1 MVKRYNRLL
10 VAFHIVTDAVL
21 GMVAFVLAYLF
32 RFETGL
38 IPAPKGQ
45 PPLSQYLDILPI
57 IAIVVPLAFHVQG
70 LYRLRRGRSRI
81 DDFFNVLVGSVI
93 AVVFG
98 IVVTLYVGTYYT
110 TDAQKDLGV
119 YQVSQWGWAVFLFF
133 NIAFGYLSRKVVREA
148 LERRWIAGVGLRRIL
163 IAGAGELGRMVAD
176 KVLEHRELGY
186 QIIGFVDDRAGGDHL
201 GYRGLPLLGR
211 LEEAA
216 EIVRRE
222 RVDHLYVALPLEE
235 HMKLLEL
242 VESTSREGVDV
253 KVVPDL
259 LQFIALRARLE
270 DLDGVPV
277 INLNDVPLQGLNAVV
292 KRALD
297 IAISLGAL
305 ATMTLPM
312 VVIAW
317 LIKRDSA
324 GPAFYKQQ
332 RMGLDGKQFVVYK
345 FRTMPVDAEEQT
357 GPIWS
362 DQDDPR
368 ATRIGIWLRRRDLDE
383 WPQFWN
389 VLKGDMSIVGPRP
402 ERPFFVEQFKH
413 RIPQY
418 MLRHKVKAGITG
430 WAQVNGWRGNT
441 SLEKRIE
448 YDLYYIENWSVSLD
462 LKIMWLTLVRGVFP
476 PRHAA

>member
-10 VAFHIVTDAVL
+10 VVFHIVTDAVL
-21 GMVAFVLAYLF
+21 GVVAFILTYFL

-38 IPAPKGQ
+38 IPTPKGQ
-45 PPLSQYLDILPI
+45 PPLQQYLDILPI
-57 IAIVVPLAFHVQG
+57 IALVVPIAFHFQG

-81 DDFFNVLVGSVI
+81 DDFFNVLVGSII
-93 AVVFG
+93 AVVLG
-98 IVVTLYVGTYYT
+98 IVVTLYVGTYYIS
-110 TDAQKDLGV
+110 DEQKALGA
-119 YQVSQWGWAVFLFF
+119 YQVSQWAWAIFLIL
-133 NIAFGYLSRKVVREA
+133 NIAFGYLSRKLVREA
-148 LERRWIAGVGLRRIL
+148 LERRWVAGVGLRRIL
-163 IAGAGELGRMVAD
+163 IAGAGDLGRMVAD

-186 QIIGFVDDRAGGDHL
+186 QIMGFVDDRAGGDHL

-211 LEEAA
+211 LSEAA

-235 HMKLLEL
+235 HMKLLDL

-277 INLNDVPLQGLNAVV
+277 INLNDVPRQGLSAIL

-297 IAISLGAL
+297 IAISAVAL
-305 ATMTLPM
+305 LLMIVPSL
-312 VVIAW
+312 VIAW
-317 LIKRDSA
+317 LIKRGSP
-324 GPAFYKQQ
+324 GPVFYHQE
-332 RMGLDGKQFVVYK
+332 RMGLDGKQFTVYK
-345 FRTMPVDAEEQT
+345 FRTMPLDSEED
-357 GPIWS
+357 GPVWA

-368 ATRIGIWLRRRDLDE
+368 ATPIGQWLRKRDLDE

-389 VLKGDMSIVGPRP
+389 VLKGEMSIVGPRP
-402 ERPFFVEQFKH
+402 ERPYFVEQFKH
-413 RIPQY
+413 RVPQY

>member
-1 MVKRYNRLL
+1 MVRRYNRLL
-10 VAFHIVTDAVL
+10 VAFHVVTDALL
-21 GMVAFVLAYLF
+21 GMVAFILAYF
-32 RFETGL
+32 ARFETGL

-45 PPLSQYLDILPI
+45 PPLQQYLDVLPF
-57 IAIVVPLAFHVQG
+57 IAVIVPLAFHLQG

-81 DDFFNVLVGSVI
+81 DDFFNVLVGSII

-98 IVVTLYVGTYYT
+98 VVATLYVGTYVVP
-110 TDAQKDLGV
+110 DARAIGA
-119 YQVSQWGWAVFLFF
+119 YQVSQPVWGIFLLL
-133 NIAFGYLSRKVVREA
+133 NIALGYLSRKLVREA
-148 LERRWIAGVGLRRIL
+148 LERRWAAGVGLRRIL
-163 IAGAGELGRMVAD
+163 IGGAGELGRMVAD
-176 KVLEHRELGY
+176 KMLEHRELGY
-186 QIIGFVDDRAGGDHL
+186 QIVGFVDDRAGGDHL

-211 LEEAA
+211 LAEAA

-235 HMKLLEL
+235 HMKLLDL

-277 INLNDVPLQGLNAVV
+277 INLNDVPLQGLNAAV
-292 KRALD
+292 KRGLD
-297 IAISLGAL
+297 VAISSAAL
-305 ATMTLPM
+305 LIMAVPAIA
-312 VVIAW
+312 IAW
-317 LIKRDSA
+317 LIKRGST
-324 GPAFYKQQ
+324 GPVFYHQE
-332 RMGLDGKQFVVYK
+332 RMGLDGKQFIVYK
-345 FRTMPVDAEEQT
+345 FRTMPLDAEDE
-357 GPIWS
+357 GPVWA

-368 ATRIGIWLRRRDLDE
+368 ATPIGHWLRRRDLDE

-418 MLRHKVKAGITG
+418 MLRHKVKSGITG

-462 LKIMWLTLVRGVFP
+462 LKIMWLTLIRGVFP